1 LNSQF
6 ILLAAAIFAAVMVQ
20 TTAGFG
26 VALLAMSVLPHFFP
40 IAFVSPLVAL
50 VLLFSS
56 VLLFFKFRFSFTV
69 RRVLPLFIGAVAGV
83 PFGVLV
89 LGAVSEAVL
98 RVVLAA
104 AVFGFSAYSLAGR
117 VPAMNIHG
125 RWGYLF
131 GFVSGCLGGAI
142 NVNGPPVVIYVGLKS
157 WTKDEIVITLQSL
170 FGASWLLIVITHS
183 LHGAVTGRV
192 LVGFAALT
200 PVVLLGVAAGTFLY
214 RRVNLENFKK
224 LLYLLLIIL
233 SATLLIR

>member
-6 ILLAAAIFAAVMVQ
+6 ILLATAIFAAVTVQ

-26 VALLAMSVLPHFFP
+26 GALVAMSVLPHFFP

-50 VLLFSS
+50 VLLLSS
-56 VLLFFKFRFSFTV
+56 VLLFFKFRYSFTV
-69 RRVLPLFIGAVAGV
+69 RRVLPLFIGAAAGV

-89 LGAVSEAVL
+89 LGAVPEALL
-98 RVVLAA
+98 RVVLAVV
-104 AVFGFSAYSLAGR
+104 VFGFSAYSLAGR
-117 VPAMNIHG
+117 VPAVNIHG

-142 NVNGPPVVIYVGLKS
+142 NVNGPPVVVYTSLKS

-170 FGASWLLIVITHS
+170 FVMSWLFISVTHC
-183 LHGAVTGRV
+183 LHGTVTDRV
-192 LVGFAALT
+192 IMSFALSVPAII
-200 PVVLLGVAAGTFLY
+200 LGIAAGTLLY

-233 SATLLIR
+233 SAMLLVR